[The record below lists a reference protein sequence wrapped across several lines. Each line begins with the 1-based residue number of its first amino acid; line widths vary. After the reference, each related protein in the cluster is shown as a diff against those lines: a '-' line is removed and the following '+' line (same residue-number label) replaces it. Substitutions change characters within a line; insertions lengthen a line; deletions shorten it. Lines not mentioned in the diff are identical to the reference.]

1 VFHFHIAVIYQSTT
15 LIFFLCT
22 TMSSHDL
29 HYLNVSADEDDAFL
43 DDVSIDGF
51 IGGDDGAF
59 FDSLSD
65 SGFNGDDTDAPL
77 TLIGDDSDAVADD
90 GDKTDVVNDD
100 GDEFMVSCRNLCLGD
115 ASRALRFMKSLLRV
129 NDSVKSAGFVPRAH
143 VSAAQVHVSGTN
155 RASHAL
161 SGSNLEL
168 IATLVVDTE
177 AYVDRRVLIEQ
188 SAKRKPEG
196 DSAPKTNKKAKN
208 QERNREDEE
217 KSKKEEE
224 TRNIGLANRT
234 TFELAVQQYTAAQ
247 SICEDNYVACT
258 GRSDAVAEYYRCKFA
273 WLPKPCGLPKATK
286 KRDRKGAKSPDEGLS
301 KQQLACLIRERDTVT
316 GSFKKK
322 ASDADHSTRLPGGGT
337 RYPTPDVNPVMVM
350 IAMRVPAS
358 VPVYD
363 EDHSEVLRN
372 DSAINDGG
380 VMPPNV

>member
-15 LIFFLCT
+15 LISSCT

-29 HYLNVSADEDDAFL
+29 HYLNVGADEDDAFL

-65 SGFNGDDTDAPL
+65 SGFNGDETDAPL
-77 TLIGDDSDAVADD
+77 TLNGDDSDAVDD
-90 GDKTDVVNDD
+90 DDDNTDALNDD
-100 GDEFMVSCRNLCLGD
+100 GDEFMVSCRNIDPGD
-115 ASRALRFMKSLLRV
+115 VSRALRFMEPLLRV

-143 VSAAQVHVSGTN
+143 ASAARVHVSGTN
-155 RASHAL
+155 RASHAF
-161 SGSNLEL
+161 SGNDLEL
-168 IATLVVDTE
+168 VATFVVDTE
-177 AYVDRRVLIEQ
+177 AYVDRRVQIEQ

-196 DSAPKTNKKAKN
+196 DSAPKMNKKAKD

-217 KSKKEEE
+217 KSRKEEE
-224 TRNIGLANRT
+224 TRTIGLANRT
-234 TFELAVQQYTAAQ
+234 TFELVVQRYTAAQ
-247 SICEDNYVACT
+247 NICEDSYVACT

-273 WLPKPCGLPKATK
+273 SLPKPCSLPKATK

-337 RYPTPDVNPVMVM
+337 RYPKPDVNPVMVM
-350 IAMRVPAS
+350 IAVRVPAS

-372 DSAINDGG
+372 DSVINDDG
-380 VMPPNV
+380 VLPPNV